1 LLDTGSVATIVSENF
16 VRYHGLTTI
25 TSSGSFDITLVSA
38 SGKPLEIIGL
48 TDFTVNINGLII
60 PIYARVAHYI
70 THDLILGTDFLREN
84 GVVIDY
90 NLGLVSLNDDLVRIP
105 LQTEFKQRNIV
116 TNVEAVCLPAEA
128 EALINVRCPRYFEGK
143 TVLLEPVPSLQFT
156 VCAAARSLGHCID
169 GKTVCRVLNPN
180 PFSVVLQKGMRL
192 ASIHTTDVI
201 ASCSTYK
208 ETKPCKQTPRQ
219 ILNKQSEAQLETF
232 AEDYGFTI
240 NKDLTN
246 EQRRDLLQLLYD
258 YKGSFARSLAEMKVY
273 QGYEHDIE
281 LVSNRRIFKRNYRL
295 TPEDASIA
303 ENQIK
308 EMVDLGIV
316 EETTDPY
323 FNSPIFLVD
332 KKNGEKRLIIDL
344 RDLNAAARPMLVQL
358 PKVND
363 LLDEV
368 TSKKCT
374 YLSSCDL
381 KAGFWQVKL
390 GERSRPYTT
399 FTAPQ
404 SGLRYSFRRIPF
416 GLNSS
421 PAGLCRSLM
430 KIFAGKLGGNIY
442 LYMDDILVANETWQ
456 GHLETL
462 HPTYVG
468 NQRIKL

>member
-1 LLDTGSVATIVSENF
+1 
-16 VRYHGLTTI
+16 VR
-25 TSSGSFDITLVSA
+25 V
-38 SGKPLEIIGL
+38 
-48 TDFTVNINGLII
+48 
-60 PIYARVAHYI
+60 
-70 THDLILGTDFLREN
+70 
-84 GVVIDY
+84 
-90 NLGLVSLNDDLVRIP
+90 P

-116 TNVEAVCLPAEA
+116 TNVEAVCLPADA

-143 TVLLEPVPSLQFT
+143 TVLLEPVPSLQFS
-156 VCAAARSLGHCID
+156 VCAAARSLGRCIN
-169 GKTVCRVLNPN
+169 GKTVCRIFNPN
-180 PFSVVLQKGMRL
+180 PFSVVLRKGMRL
-192 ASIHTTDVI
+192 ASIQTTDVI
-201 ASCSTYK
+201 ASCSPYK
-208 ETKPCKQTPRQ
+208 EAKPCKQTPRR
-219 ILNKQSEAQLETF
+219 ILNKQSDAQLETF

-246 EQRRDLLQLLYD
+246 EQRQDLLQLLYD

-295 TPEDASIA
+295 TPEDSTIA
-303 ENQIK
+303 EKQIK
-308 EMVDLGIV
+308 ETVDLGIV

-332 KKNGEKRLIIDL
+332 KKNGEKRLIVDL
-344 RDLNAAARPMLVQL
+344 RDLNSVIRPMLVQL

-381 KAGFWQVKL
+381 KAGFWQLKL
-390 GERSRPYTT
+390 GESSRPYTT

-404 SGLRYSFRRIPF
+404 SGLRFAFRRLPF

-421 PAGLCRSLM
+421 PAGLLRSLM
-430 KIFAGKLGGNIY
+430 KICAGKLGGISIFIWTTY
-442 LYMDDILVANETWQ
+442 YWRMRHGMVILR
-456 GHLETL
+456 
-462 HPTYVG
+462 P
-468 NQRIKL
+468 